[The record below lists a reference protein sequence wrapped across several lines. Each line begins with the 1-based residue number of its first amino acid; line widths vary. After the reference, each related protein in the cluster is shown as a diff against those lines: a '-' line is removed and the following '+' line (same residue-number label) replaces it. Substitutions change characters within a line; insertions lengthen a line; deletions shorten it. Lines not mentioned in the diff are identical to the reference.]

1 MTEQEIADRVKRIL
15 VEEFELK
22 EEELTPE
29 ASLYDELGLDS
40 LDSVDLVVAL
50 EHEFNFKVVRNMDE
64 EKIRAMRTLRDIY
77 HFIISKQKT
86 LTEPNQINSPDL

>member
-1 MTEQEIADRVKRIL
+1 MTEQEIAERVKKIL
-15 VEEFELK
+15 IEEFELK

-50 EHEFNFKVVRNMDE
+50 EHEFKFKVVRNLDE
-64 EKIRAMRTLRDIY
+64 EKIRSIRNLSDI
-77 HFIISKQKT
+77 HRFIIEKQKA
-86 LTEPNQINSPDL
+86 LPLSNQ

>member
-1 MTEQEIADRVKRIL
+1 MTEQEIAERVKKIM

-22 EEELTPE
+22 EEILVPT

-50 EHEFNFKVVRNMDE
+50 EREFNFKVVRNLDE
-64 EKIRAMRTLRDIY
+64 EKIRAIRQLKDI
-77 HFIISKQKT
+77 HEFIMEKQKAM
-86 LTEPNQINSPDL
+86 LGEPK

>member
-1 MTEQEIADRVKRIL
+1 MTEQEIAERVKKIL
-15 VEEFELK
+15 IEEFELK

-50 EHEFNFKVVRNMDE
+50 EHEFKFKVVRNLDE
-64 EKIRAMRTLRDIY
+64 EKIRSIRNLSDI
-77 HFIISKQKT
+77 HRFIIEKQKT
-86 LTEPNQINSPDL
+86 LPLSNQ

>member
-1 MTEQEIADRVKRIL
+1 MTEQEIEERVKKIL
-15 VEEFELK
+15 IKEFELK

-50 EHEFNFKVVRNMDE
+50 EHEFKFKVVRNLDE
-64 EKIRAMRTLRDIY
+64 EKIRSIRNLSDI
-77 HFIISKQKT
+77 HRFIIEKQKT
-86 LTEPNQINSPDL
+86 LPLSNQ

>member
-1 MTEQEIADRVKRIL
+1 MTEQEIAERVKKIL
-15 VEEFELK
+15 IEEFELK

-50 EHEFNFKVVRNMDE
+50 EHEFKFKVVRNQDE
-64 EKIRAMRTLRDIY
+64 EKIRSIRNLSDI
-77 HFIISKQKT
+77 HRFIIEKQNTLPQASK
-86 LTEPNQINSPDL
+86 

>member
-1 MTEQEIADRVKRIL
+1 MTEQEIEERVKKIL
-15 VEEFELK
+15 IKEFELK

-50 EHEFNFKVVRNMDE
+50 EHEFKFKVVRNLDE
-64 EKIRAMRTLRDIY
+64 EKIRSIRNLSDI
-77 HFIISKQKT
+77 HRFIIEKQKT
-86 LTEPNQINSPDL
+86 LPLSNR

>member
-15 VEEFELK
+15 IEEFELK

-50 EHEFNFKVVRNMDE
+50 EHEFNFKFVRNMDE
-64 EKIRAMRTLRDIY
+64 EKIRSIRQLKDIY
-77 HFIISKQKT
+77 HFIIDKQKT
-86 LTEPNQINSPDL
+86 LTQSNQRKSPDL

>member
-1 MTEQEIADRVKRIL
+1 MTEREIADRVKKIM

-22 EEELTPE
+22 EEILTPT

-50 EHEFNFKVVRNMDE
+50 EREFNFKVVRNLDE
-64 EKIRAMRTLRDIY
+64 EKIRAIRQLKDI
-77 HFIISKQKT
+77 HEFIMEKQKAMQG
-86 LTEPNQINSPDL
+86 EPK